1 MSARHRLLSVDHAQ
15 GGYIGVQHGI
25 QLLAESPG
33 SRQRISVR
41 HGIEAVVVREEEV
54 QGAFFS
60 FQEFI
65 WEMKDGGDGG
75 GLAESDT
82 PIANACVAA
91 LPMYG

>member
-1 MSARHRLLSVDHAQ
+1 MSVEPGRQRCSRTALLQCRTVFTCLSVSSDS
-15 GGYIGVQHGI
+15 GQH
-25 QLLAESPG
+25 LSA
-33 SRQRISVR
+33 R